1 MVTVRGGRARGG
13 HMPQQLFVHLITV
26 EAYEGA
32 GAYGPVYAAPVEVAC
47 LLDQQTKLVRSPSGG
62 QVVSSSTALC
72 PLDTVCPPASRVT
85 LPGGRV
91 TTVINALRRDGGPL
105 PVPSHLEVQAE

>member
-1 MVTVRGGRARGG
+1 MPRWLMVHR
-13 HMPQQLFVHLITV
+13 ITV

-32 GAYGPVYAAPVEVAC
+32 GAYGPVYADPVTVRC
-47 LLDQQTKLVRSPSGG
+47 LLDEQTRLVRSPSGG
-62 QVVSSSTALC
+62 EVVSSSTALC
-72 PLDTVCPPASRVT
+72 PLETVCPPASRVT
-85 LPGGRV
+85 LPDGRV